1 MLMTLLKS
9 SVKISKSS
17 LSNLEHYREGAIM
30 GLLGKRR
37 VFPIL
42 VIFLIIFFAG
52 CEKKYEEL
60 DLSMYQYHD
69 TKNLVKFVYDAS
81 LILKKEG
88 LKSLDYFRNNRDR
101 YRTPE
106 YYLYIYNVDG
116 TNLFHAG
123 MEYLEGQNLYDLTD
137 KNGKKPF
144 HMIIEALSNP
154 NNPHAWVHFSWFE
167 PGKFYPV
174 PKSSCHFKIMTPEGK
189 EIFVGGG
196 MDYPHEEREF
206 IRIIVDDAAQL
217 VAQKG
222 WAALADISN
231 PVSKYNYRDVRVF
244 AFRPNGELL
253 ISPVIMDTAFTQI
266 NLLDC
271 VDEVEHKPFAKA
283 LKELE
288 TQDRVWEVF
297 IEKNRYKKEPIKKSL
312 YVSKTSINGNEIY
325 LAAITDLPEPPF

>member
-1 MLMTLLKS
+1 MALPKS
-9 SVKISKSS
+9 TGKISESDLPK
-17 LSNLEHYREGAIM
+17 LGYHRKGEIM
-30 GLLGKRR
+30 GLLSQRR
-37 VFPIL
+37 IFPIL
-42 VIFLIIFFAG
+42 AIFLIIFIAG

-60 DLSMYQYHD
+60 DLSMYQYRD

-81 LILKKEG
+81 LILKKDG
-88 LKSLDYFRNNRDR
+88 LKSLNYFRNNRAR

-106 YYLYIYNVDG
+106 YYLYIYDMNG
-116 TNLFHAG
+116 INLFHAG
-123 MEYLEGQNLYDLTD
+123 MEYLEGQNLWDITD
-137 KNGKKPF
+137 KNGKKPLQ
-144 HMIIEALSNP
+144 MIIEALANP

-174 PKSSCHFKIMTPEGK
+174 PKSSCHFKVKTPEGK

-217 VAQKG
+217 IAQKG

-271 VDEVEHKPFAKA
+271 VDEVKHKPFVKA
-283 LKELE
+283 LNELE
-288 TQDRVWEVF
+288 SQDRVWEVF

-312 YVSKTSINGNEIY
+312 YIRKTSINGNAIY
-325 LAAITDLPEPPF
+325 LAAITDLPEPPY